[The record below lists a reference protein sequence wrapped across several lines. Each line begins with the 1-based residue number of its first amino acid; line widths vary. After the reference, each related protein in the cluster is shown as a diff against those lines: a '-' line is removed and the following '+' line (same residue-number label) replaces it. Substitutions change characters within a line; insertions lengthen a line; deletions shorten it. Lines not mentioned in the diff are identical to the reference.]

1 MSDHQ
6 YHQYQYQQYSVTPGG
21 GGTGSIY
28 QGFGIARGFDNA
40 GYPVNEGHQ
49 QFSSGG
55 SSMGESVTSVGTTV
69 SGAQLA
75 RRNNTVGASNSRL
88 VRLERNRARIAL

>member
-1 MSDHQ
+1 MNS
-6 YHQYQYQQYSVTPGG
+6 
-21 GGTGSIY
+21 
-28 QGFGIARGFDNA
+28 
-40 GYPVNEGHQ
+40 GYPMIEGN
-49 QFSSGG
+49 FSSGG
-55 SSMGESVTSVGTTV
+55 STMGDSVISTSTTV